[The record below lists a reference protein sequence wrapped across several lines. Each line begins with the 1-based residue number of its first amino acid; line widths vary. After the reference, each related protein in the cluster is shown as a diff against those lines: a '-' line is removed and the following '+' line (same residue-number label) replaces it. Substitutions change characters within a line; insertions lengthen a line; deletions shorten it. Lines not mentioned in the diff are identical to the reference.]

1 MIPTTATVTSNYTLN
16 ITGLPSIAVSGDITK
31 TYVVSTINTSPSVT
45 SSANNTIIANVISIN
60 GSAAIPV
67 YFSGGASTIP
77 TTTANV
83 LVQQIALISTGGTPM
98 ALSSITQYK

>member
-16 ITGLPSIAVSGDITK
+16 ITGLPSVAISGDITK

-67 YFSGGASTIP
+67 YFSGGVSTIP

-83 LVQQIALISTGGTPM
+83 LVQQIALISTGGTPI